1 MKIPLGDFN
10 AKLRRED
17 IFKRTS
23 GNENLH
29 EDGNDNGVKVVKYN
43 AQLIKVIVI
52 WQIFH
57 F

>member
-10 AKLRRED
+10 AKLGRED

-43 AQLIKVIVI
+43 AQLMKVIVI
-52 WQIFH
+52 WQILH